1 MAELKDN
8 MENKPNIKINKSVE
22 KSNKRN
28 NVHNPYNANNII
40 MDEIDE
46 RKNDNKIKFQFLKKV
61 IENEELNTKC
71 KYIII
76 DDIKIKNI
84 GNETP
89 NFLYLIRDEKES
101 SNDFVISQST
111 KINTH
116 KLTPM
121 EEPFTPGKIE
131 NHSIILSIKNPKKGQ
146 TYNMYLYVREQINGI
161 NLSKPLKI
169 VYKIK
174 EDEKE
179 KEKEKENKIN
189 KEEID
194 LEKVNAIYQELEAVY
209 HLSLNNDKETI
220 IQKIIELKCDRQSL
234 YNWILDEVIPEDENN
249 FRLFE

>member
-1 MAELKDN
+1 MNLHMAELKDN
-8 MENKPNIKINKSVE
+8 MENKPNIKINKSIE

-28 NVHNPYNANNII
+28 NVHDSYNANNII
-40 MDEIDE
+40 MDEIDGK
-46 RKNDNKIKFQFLKKV
+46 KNDNKIKFQFLKKV

-131 NHSIILSIKNPKKGQ
+131 SHSLSLTINNPKVNQ
-146 TYNMYLYVREQINGI
+146 IYNMYLYVRENENGENI
-161 NLSKPLKI
+161 SEPLKI

-174 EDEKE
+174 EDEEAAIRK
-179 KEKEKENKIN
+179 
-189 KEEID
+189 KEE
-194 LEKVNAIYQELEAVY
+194 EE
-209 HLSLNNDKETI
+209 
-220 IQKIIELKCDRQSL
+220 R
-234 YNWILDEVIPEDENN
+234 
-249 FRLFE
+249 